1 MFNKLGR
8 TTDQRS
14 NDPSPTTIQP
24 DPTLKNSKCFVEIKG
39 LYSSLQ
45 SVRPNLYLKIYSF
58 IFYLGRFSRLVDGP
72 TRVRQTAK
80 AWCDKPLETLCCNSC
95 PRNREEQSEEI
106 TTNESSLS
114 RSTINA
120 QSINA
125 LSINQNAAFRQHDKH
140 ARREY

>member
-58 IFYLGRFSRLVDGP
+58 IFIWDASHDLL
-72 TRVRQTAK
+72 TVRPES
-80 AWCDKPLETLCCNSC
+80 DKRQKRGATNLETLCCNSC

-140 ARREY
+140 ARREC

>member
-8 TTDQRS
+8 TTTDQRS

-39 LYSSLQ
+39 LYISLQ
-45 SVRPNLYLKIYSF
+45 SVRPNPKFTLLFF
-58 IFYLGRFSRLVDGP
+58 IWDASHDLL
-72 TRVRQTAK
+72 TVRPES
-80 AWCDKPLETLCCNSC
+80 DKRQKRGATNLETLCCNSC